1 MIKKYGGSLGITVF
15 GLSLVTTDISVET
28 EALVFDFTAL
38 VSNVGGSLGLFL
50 GFSFYMLWDWIVY
63 LYMMF
68 KSGNRMT

>member
-1 MIKKYGGSLGITVF
+1 MIKKYGGSLGITLF